1 MQETFQEFLNDYGST
16 TYRFKKIS
24 KNYEIKVLFSG
35 IENKVFQRIVS
46 IFLNNAPVMVAIS
59 ETNTNNTVF
68 MKILQDAANNP
79 IGEKLF
85 KPDSGIKRVNMQIKA
100 ILPQQISNSIIYEN
114 IIKLGYG
121 LQQKEL
127 YIRESQFIFN
137 NEQMYLT
144 EYVLPSLVN
153 LLK

>member
-1 MQETFQEFLNDYGST
+1 MQKKFQEFLNDYGST

-24 KNYEIKVLFSG
+24 KNYEVKVLFSG
-35 IENKVFQRIVS
+35 IMNEVFQRIVS
-46 IFLNNAPVMVAIS
+46 INLNNLPVMIAIS
-59 ETNTNNTVF
+59 ETNTNNSVF

-85 KPDSGIKRVNMQIKA
+85 KPDSGIKRVNMQIKV
-100 ILPQQISNSIIYEN
+100 ILPQQIFNSIVYEY
-114 IIKLGYG
+114 IIKLGYQ
-121 LQQKEL
+121 LKQKEF
-127 YIRESQFIFN
+127 YMRESQFIFN
-137 NEQMYLT
+137 NEQMHLT

>member
-35 IENKVFQRIVS
+35 IENKIFQRIVS
-46 IFLNNAPVMVAIS
+46 IFLNNAPVIVAIS
-59 ETNTNNTVF
+59 ETDTNNSVF
-68 MKILQDAANNP
+68 MKILKDAANNS

-85 KPDSGIKRVNMQIKA
+85 NPDSGIKRVNMQIKA
-100 ILPQQISNSIIYEN
+100 ILPQQISNAIIYEN

-121 LQQKEL
+121 FQQKEL

-137 NEQMYLT
+137 NEQMHLT